1 MFINNTFQTNLP
13 PQQISLQ
20 KKLEDKDQ
28 WGVSRWAKQSVD
40 ALEAIGRLQFSLNY
54 DLKENYEL
62 IRGRFIFQHYLDKN
76 DYFDLTSAVSQQFN
90 LPNYL
95 KHYDIT
101 SKAINVLVG
110 EFIKRPDGFRIRA
123 NDKDSFNEFVS
134 VKNDML
140 HGWLANKIQQQVSQ
154 KLVAQGID
162 VNRDKFESE
171 EDKAEWEQM
180 LSDKQKELTPQE
192 LEKYMT
198 NDFFTAAEKFGQ
210 HVIELDKERFNTK
223 EKDAEEFE
231 DSLVADRCFRH
242 FYLTAIGYNQET
254 WNPLQTFFH
263 RSPEVKYVED
273 GDYVGRVYW
282 LSKAQILDRFGWLM
296 NTEQIEALYP
306 KESKKYVGDKGI
318 MNEAFSASIYPF
330 EGYRDYM
337 TQVNALGFDPHT
349 GFPFSMN
356 NMNPISDVDMDML
369 FGTGYNLNFRT
380 DDIVQV
386 TEAYWKSQRRLGKLN
401 YINPETGKVDSTMVD
416 ETFDPKLFGI
426 KEVNQTYGDS
436 DEPNTVCWTW
446 TTQIWKGI
454 KINVNY
460 SDSMTSQ
467 DDENKF
473 TQRAMYI
480 DVKPAPVQFKG
491 DYSPFH
497 CKLPVIGQVFNNRN
511 GQSMSLVDLLK
522 PYQIFYNVCLNQA
535 YELSQREI
543 GKFIL
548 MDMNILPNLKDWGGG
563 ENFEKFLAVA
573 KGLGIGVVDTR
584 AGANGQTAFAASNS
598 YQVLDAGESDRI
610 AAKINLGTLIEQQAY
625 KQIGITDARMGQ
637 IAASQTATGVEQSV
651 SNSYSQTESYFEK
664 FNNYKRRVLQA
675 NVEIAQYVY
684 SREKDITL
692 MYTMS
697 DLSRGYVTI
706 TDPDLL
712 LRDLGVYPTFS
723 QEVTRQLETIRQ
735 LALNNNTAN
744 IPLSGLA
751 QMLTLNSTKD
761 IVNELKNAEAKQ
773 AEQQAQQA
781 QQQQQLQ
788 QQALE
793 AQAREKQLDRD
804 NAVHIAEIKAQA
816 DLQKATLTGIAN
828 ESSFDPNADLTDK
841 LIAQRDI
848 SLKENQAASQNY
860 LAQQQLVNQQINEF
874 NKKKLEETKMS
885 HDKTLKES
893 EQKAKQ
899 EVEKQKLNQITTQ
912 NKSQEKLSKEKHA
925 NDLKLLQEKAKAEQA
940 IKDKELEMKK
950 LDKEIKLL
958 EVENKKK
965 TASIEVNHLEKKVQ
979 LEEKLGD
986 TKAKVITKIANAKV
1000 EEAKKLTEIKA
1011 KEANVTSKFKIKEAE
1026 QVHGHSLKENEQQ
1039 HKLKLIEDKVKSKQR
1054 LKEAAKP
1061 KKKK

>member
-1 MFINNTFQTNLP
+1 MMINNTFQTTLP

-20 KKLEDKDQ
+20 KKLENKDV
-28 WGVSRWAKQSVD
+28 WGVSEWQKQCLN
-40 ALEAIGRLQFSLNY
+40 ALESLGRLQFTINY

-101 SKAINVLVG
+101 SKAVNVLVG

-123 NDKDSFNEFVS
+123 NDKGSFNEFVS

-140 HGWLANKIQQQVSQ
+140 QGWLSNKIQQTVSK
-154 KLVAQGID
+154 KLAEQGID
-162 VNRDKFESE
+162 VNRDKFKDE
-171 EDKAEWEQM
+171 EEKAEWEQM
-180 LSDKQKELTPQE
+180 LSEKQKEMTPAE

-198 NDFFTAAEKFGQ
+198 NDYFTAAEKFGQ
-210 HVIELDKERFNTK
+210 HIVELDKERFNTK

-242 FYLTAIGYNQET
+242 FCLTATGYNQET

-263 RSPEVKYVED
+263 RSPEVKYIEN

-306 KESKKYVGDKGI
+306 KEVKKYTGDKGI
-318 MNEAFSASIYPF
+318 MNEAFSASMYPF

-337 TQVNALGFDPHT
+337 TQVNSLGYDPHT

-356 NMNPISDVDMDML
+356 NMNPISEMDMDML

-386 TEAYWKSQRRLGKLN
+386 TEAYWRSQRRLGKLN
-401 YINPETGKVDSTMVD
+401 YTDPETGKPASTMVD
-416 ETFDPKLFGI
+416 ETFNPKLFGI
-426 KEVNQTYGDS
+426 KEVNETYEDS
-436 DEPNTVCWTW
+436 KEPNTVCWTW

-467 DDENKF
+467 DDDNKF

-480 DVKPAPVQFKG
+480 DIKPAPVQFKG

-497 CKLPVIGQVFNNRN
+497 SKLPVIGQVFNNRN

-584 AGANGQTAFAASNS
+584 PGANGQTAFAASNS
-598 YQVLDAGESDRI
+598 YQVLDASESDRI
-610 AAKINLGTLIEQQAY
+610 AAKVNLGILIEQQAY

-684 SREKDITL
+684 AREKDITL

-723 QEVTRQLETIRQ
+723 QEITRQLETIRQ

-761 IVNELKNAEAKQ
+761 IVNELKNAESKQ

-793 AQAREKQLDRD
+793 AQAKEKQLDRE
-804 NAVHIAEIKAQA
+804 NAVHIAEIKAA
-816 DLQKATLTGIAN
+816 NEIQKVTLSGIAN
-828 ESSFDPNADLTDK
+828 EGSFSQTEDLTDK
-841 LIAQRDI
+841 LIAQKDLA
-848 SLKENQAASQNY
+848 LKEQDMNSKNY
-860 LAQQQLVNQQINEF
+860 LAQQIATNQVIDSF
-874 NKKKLEETKMS
+874 NKKKLEETKMQN
-885 HDKTLKES
+885 DKSLKDKEHKS
-893 EQKAKQ
+893 KQ
-899 EVEKQKLNQITTQ
+899 EVEKSKLEQINAQ
-912 NKSQEKLSKEKHA
+912 SKNQEKLAKDKHEH
-925 NDLKLLQEKAKAEQA
+925 DLKLQREKAASDKELANKQLELKEKDLQIKELDAEIAKDKANLELKQMKDKLELEKQA
-940 IKDKELEMKK
+940 IKVKVDSVKQLT
-950 LDKEIKLL
+950 
-958 EVENKKK
+958 EVK
-965 TASIEVNHLEKKVQ
+965 IDQ
-979 LEEKLGD
+979 QEKLAQVKTEEVIHG
-986 TKAKVITKIANAKV
+986 TKLKM
-1000 EEAKKLTEIKA
+1000 
-1011 KEANVTSKFKIKEAE
+1011 
-1026 QVHGHSLKENEQQ
+1026 KENEQQ
-1039 HKLKLIEDKVKSKQR
+1039 HSQKMEQNTQNHKLKLTEDKIKSKQR
-1054 LKEAAKP
+1054 ISKASKNS
-1061 KKKK
+1061 KK

>member
-1 MFINNTFQTNLP
+1 MFVNNTFQTNLP
-13 PQQISLQ
+13 PQQITLA

-28 WGVSRWAKQSVD
+28 WGVSRWVKQSVD
-40 ALEAIGRLQFSLNY
+40 ALEAIGRLQFSINY

-123 NDKDSFNEFVS
+123 NDKGSFNEFVS
-134 VKNDML
+134 AKNDML
-140 HGWLANKIQQQVSQ
+140 KGWLSNKVQQTVSK
-154 KLVAQGID
+154 KLAEQGID
-162 VNRDKFESE
+162 VNRDKFKDE
-171 EDKAEWEQM
+171 EEEQQWGQM
-180 LSDKQKELTPQE
+180 LSEKQKELTPAE

-198 NDFFTAAEKFGQ
+198 NDYFTAAEKFGQ
-210 HVIELDKERFNTK
+210 HIVELDKERFNTK
-223 EKDAEEFE
+223 EKDAKEFE
-231 DSLVADRCFRH
+231 DTLVADRCFRH
-242 FYLTAIGYNQET
+242 FYLTATGYNQET

-263 RSPEVKYVED
+263 RSPEVEYIEN

-306 KESKKYVGDKGI
+306 KEVKKYTGDKGI
-318 MNEAFSASIYPF
+318 MNEAFSASMYPF

-337 TQVNALGFDPHT
+337 TQVNSLGFDPHT

-356 NMNPISDVDMDML
+356 NMNPISEMDMDML

-386 TEAYWKSQRRLGKLN
+386 TEAYWRSQRRLGKLN
-401 YINPETGKVDSTMVD
+401 YTDPETGKPASTMVD

-426 KEVNQTYGDS
+426 KVVNETYEAS
-436 DEPNTVCWTW
+436 EEPNTVCWTW

-467 DDENKF
+467 DDDNKF

-480 DVKPAPVQFKG
+480 DCKPAPLQFKG

-497 CKLPVIGQVFNNRN
+497 SKLPVIGQVFNNRN
-511 GQSMSLVDLLK
+511 GQSMSLVDLIK

-573 KGLGIGVVDTR
+573 KGLGIGVVDTKP
-584 AGANGQTAFAASNS
+584 GASGQTAFAASNA

-610 AAKINLGTLIEQQAY
+610 AAKINLGVLIEQQAY

-684 SREKDITL
+684 AREKDITL

-723 QEVTRQLETIRQ
+723 QEITRQLETIRQ

-761 IVNELKNAEAKQ
+761 IINELKQ
-773 AEQQAQQA
+773 AEDKKSEQDQAMQKQQSEM
-781 QQQQQLQ
+781 Q

-793 AQAREKQLDRD
+793 AQAKEKQLDRD
-804 NAVHIAEIKAQA
+804 NAVHIAEIKANNE
-816 DLQKATLTGIAN
+816 LQKATLAGIAN
-828 ESSFDPNADLTDK
+828 EGSFNPDADLTDK

-860 LAQQQLVNQQINEF
+860 LAQQQLVNQQLSEY
-874 NKKKLEETKMS
+874 KKSKLEESKMNN
-885 HDKTLKES
+885 DKTIKES
-893 EQKAKQ
+893 EQKS
-899 EVEKQKLNQITTQ
+899 KQKVEEQKLSQIKEQ
-912 NKSQEKLSKEKHA
+912 SRNQEKLQADKSKA
-925 NDLKLLQEKAKAEQA
+925 DLKLQEEKHKAEMEKLA
-940 IKDKELEMKK
+940 KELEMKK
-950 LDKEIKLL
+950 IDKDLKLL
-958 EVENKKK
+958 DIENQKKK
-965 TASIEVNHLEKKVQ
+965 N
-979 LEEKLGD
+979 
-986 TKAKVITKIANAKV
+986 
-1000 EEAKKLTEIKA
+1000 
-1011 KEANVTSKFKIKEAE
+1011 
-1026 QVHGHSLKENEQQ
+1026 
-1039 HKLKLIEDKVKSKQR
+1039 
-1054 LKEAAKP
+1054 
-1061 KKKK
+1061 

>member
-1 MFINNTFQTNLP
+1 MSFVSNTFQSTLP
-13 PQQISLQ
+13 PQQIPLS
-20 KKLEDKDQ
+20 KKLEDKDE
-28 WGVSRWAKQSVD
+28 WGVSMWVKQCLN
-40 ALEAIGRLQFSLNY
+40 ALESLGRLQFTINY

-62 IRGRFIFQHYLDKN
+62 IRGRFIFQHYLDRN

-90 LPNYL
+90 LPHYL

-134 VKNDML
+134 AKTDML
-140 HGWLANKIQQQVSQ
+140 QGWLANKIQQTVSQ
-154 KLVAQGID
+154 KLAQQGID
-162 VNRDKFESE
+162 INRDKFQNE
-171 EDKAEWEQM
+171 EEQQQWEQM
-180 LSDKQKELTPQE
+180 LSEKEKELTPPE

-198 NDFFTAAEKFGQ
+198 NDYFTAAEKFGQ

-242 FYLTAIGYNQET
+242 FYLTATGYNQDT
-254 WNPLQTFFH
+254 WNPLQVFFH

-282 LSKAQILDRFGWLM
+282 LSKAQIVDRFGWLM

-306 KESKKYVGDKGI
+306 KEVKKYTGDKGI
-318 MNEAFSASIYPF
+318 MNEAFSASMYPF
-330 EGYRDYM
+330 ESYRDYM
-337 TQVNALGFDPHT
+337 MQVNALGFDPHT

-356 NMNPISDVDMDML
+356 NMNPISDMDMDML

-386 TEAYWKSQRRLGKLN
+386 TEAYWRSQRRLGKLN
-401 YINPETGKVDSTMVD
+401 YINPETGQVESTMVD
-416 ETFDPKLFGI
+416 ETFNPKLFGI
-426 KEVNQTYGDS
+426 EEVNETYNDS
-436 DEPNTVCWTW
+436 NEPNTVCWTW

-460 SDSMTSQ
+460 SDSQTSN
-467 DDENKF
+467 DDQNKF

-480 DVKPAPVQFKG
+480 DCKPAPVQFKG

-497 CKLPVIGQVFNNRN
+497 AKLPVIGQVFNNRN

-584 AGANGQTAFAASNS
+584 PGANGQTAFASANS
-598 YQVLDAGESDRI
+598 YNVLDASESDRI
-610 AAKINLGTLIEQQAY
+610 AAKINLGILIEQQAY

-637 IAASQTATGVEQSV
+637 IQASTTATGVEQSV
-651 SNSYSQTESYFEK
+651 ANSYSQTESYFEK

-706 TDPDLL
+706 TDPNLL

-723 QEVTRQLETIRQ
+723 QEITRQLETIRQ

-761 IVNELKNAEAKQ
+761 IVNELKNAEARA
-773 AEQQAQQA
+773 AEQAQAAEQAKQQM
-781 QQQQQLQ
+781 Q

-793 AQAREKQLDRD
+793 AEAREKQLDRE
-804 NAVHIAEIKAQA
+804 NAVHIAEIKANA
-816 DLQKATLTGIAN
+816 DLQKTTLQGIAN

-841 LIAQRDI
+841 LIAQRDL
-848 SLKENQAASQNY
+848 SLKENQINSQNY
-860 LAQQQLVNQQINEF
+860 IAQQQLVNQQ
-874 NKKKLEETKMS
+874 LES
-885 HDKTLKES
+885 FR
-893 EQKAKQ
+893 KAKQ
-899 EVEKQKLNQITTQ
+899 EKEKMDNEKQLKDKEHKAKQNIEKQKLEQINAQ
-912 NKSQEKLSKEKHA
+912 SKNQEKLAKDKHEA
-925 NDLKLLQEKAKAEQA
+925 DLKLQREKAASEKELMNKQLEL
-940 IKDKELEMKK
+940 KDKELKIKELDAKIAKDKANLELNQMK
-950 LDKEIKLL
+950 
-958 EVENKKK
+958 
-965 TASIEVNHLEKKVQ
+965 
-979 LEEKLGD
+979 EKLSLERD
-986 TKAKVITKIANAKV
+986 AIQVKVDSIKQMTEAKV
-1000 EEAKKLTEIKA
+1000 EEAKKLTEVKS
-1011 KEANVTSKFKIKEAE
+1011 KEAQVVSKFKIKEKE
-1026 QVHGHSLKENEQQ
+1026 QEHVNKLEQQ
-1039 HKLKLIEDKVKSKQR
+1039 EQNHKLKLAEDKVKSKQR
-1054 LKEAAKP
+1054 IKNASKP
-1061 KKKK
+1061 KKK

>member
-1 MFINNTFQTNLP
+1 MMINNTFQTNLP
-13 PQQISLQ
+13 PQQITLA

-28 WGVSRWAKQSVD
+28 WGVSRWCKQSMD
-40 ALEAIGRLQFSLNY
+40 ALEAIGRLQFTINY

-101 SKAINVLVG
+101 SKAVNVLVG

-123 NDKDSFNEFVS
+123 NDKGSYNEFVA

-140 HGWLANKIQQQVSQ
+140 QGWLSNKIQQTVSK
-154 KLVAQGID
+154 KLAEQGID
-162 VNRDKFESE
+162 VNRDKFKDE
-171 EDKAEWEQM
+171 EEQQQWEQM
-180 LSDKQKELTPQE
+180 LSEKQKEMTPPE

-198 NDFFTAAEKFGQ
+198 NDYFTAAEKFGQ
-210 HVIELDKERFNTK
+210 HIVELDKERFNTK

-242 FYLTAIGYNQET
+242 FYLTATGYNQET

-263 RSPEVKYVED
+263 RSPEVKYIEN

-296 NTEQIEALYP
+296 NTEQVEALYP
-306 KESKKYVGDKGI
+306 KEVKKYTGDKGI
-318 MNEAFSASIYPF
+318 MNEAFSASMYPF

-337 TQVNALGFDPHT
+337 MQVNSLGFDPHT

-356 NMNPISDVDMDML
+356 NMNPISEMDMDML

-386 TEAYWKSQRRLGKLN
+386 TEAYWRSQRRLGKLN
-401 YINPETGKVDSTMVD
+401 YTDPETGKPASTMVD
-416 ETFDPKLFGI
+416 ETFNPKLFGI
-426 KEVNQTYGDS
+426 KEVNETYADS
-436 DEPNTVCWTW
+436 EEPNTVCWTW

-467 DDENKF
+467 DDDNKF

-480 DVKPAPVQFKG
+480 DIKPAPVQFKG

-497 CKLPVIGQVFNNRN
+497 SKLPVIGQVFNNRN

-584 AGANGQTAFAASNS
+584 PGANGQTAFAASNS
-598 YQVLDAGESDRI
+598 YQVLDASESDRI
-610 AAKINLGTLIEQQAY
+610 AAKVNLGILIEQQAY

-684 SREKDITL
+684 AREKDITL

-723 QEVTRQLETIRQ
+723 QEITRQLETIRQ

-761 IVNELKNAEAKQ
+761 IINELKQ
-773 AEQQAQQA
+773 AEDKKSEQEQAAQKQQSEM
-781 QQQQQLQ
+781 Q
-788 QQALE
+788 QQALA
-793 AQAREKQLDRD
+793 AQAEEKQKDRD
-804 NAVHIAEIKAQA
+804 NAVHIAEIKANA
-816 DLQKATLTGIAN
+816 DLQKTTLQGIAN
-828 ESSFDPNADLTDK
+828 EGSFNPDVDLTDK

-860 LAQQQLVNQQINEF
+860 LAQQALVNQQLESF
-874 NKKKLEETKMS
+874 SKKKLEETKMA

-899 EVEKQKLNQITTQ
+899 GIEKQKLAQISTQ
-912 NKSQEKLSKEKHA
+912 NRSQEKLSREKHE

-958 EVENKKK
+958 EIENKKK
-965 TASIEVNHLEKKVQ
+965 SSNIEVNHLEKKVQ
-979 LEEKLGD
+979 LEEKLGE

-1000 EEAKKLTEIKA
+1000 DEAKRLTEIKA
-1011 KEANVTSKFKIKEAE
+1011 KEANVTSKFNVKERE
-1026 QVHGHSLKENEQQ
+1026 QEHGHTLKEQEQQ
-1039 HKLKLIEDKVKSKQR
+1039 HKLKLVEDKVKSKQR
-1054 LKEAAKP
+1054 IKEAAKP
-1061 KKKK
+1061 KKK